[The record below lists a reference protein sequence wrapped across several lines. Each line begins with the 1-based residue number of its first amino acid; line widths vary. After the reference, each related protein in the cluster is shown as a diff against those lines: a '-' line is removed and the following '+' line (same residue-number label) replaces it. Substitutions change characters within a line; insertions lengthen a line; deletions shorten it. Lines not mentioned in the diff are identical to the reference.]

1 MRQGRIRGVS
11 PELREAARGL
21 RKEMTYAER
30 LLWNGI
36 RGWKVG
42 GGGAKFRRQHPLG
55 HFILDFYCHAAKL
68 CVEVDG
74 GIHDLQPERDAERDA
89 CLAAAGIK
97 TLRFRNEEVF
107 GDIRAVLRRIEQE
120 VWHRTAP

>member
-1 MRQGRIRGVS
+1 M
-11 PELREAARGL
+11 
-21 RKEMTYAER
+21 ER
-30 LLWNGI
+30 HPRVEDRRWGE
-36 RGWKVG
+36 
-42 GGGAKFRRQHPLG
+42 FRRQHALG
-55 HFILDFYCHAAKL
+55 RFILDFHCHTARL

-97 TLRFRNEEVF
+97 TLRFRNEEVL
-107 GDIRAVLRRIEQE
+107 GDTRAVLRRIEQE